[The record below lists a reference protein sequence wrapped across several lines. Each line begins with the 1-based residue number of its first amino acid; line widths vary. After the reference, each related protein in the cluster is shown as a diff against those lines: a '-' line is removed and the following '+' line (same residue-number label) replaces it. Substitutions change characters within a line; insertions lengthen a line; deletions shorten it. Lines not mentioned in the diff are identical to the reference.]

1 MVFWLALAAG
11 IAVIASGFLLLFP
24 FYVTNIFGMQIAQG
38 IHAIIALL
46 FIALI
51 LAHIYIGTVGME
63 GAFEA
68 MGQGTVDLNW
78 AKEHHSL
85 WLEQTGARRTR
96 AARPPV
102 RDAGGVNPSSIAWP
116 GQRGRSRGP
125 CPLPQEGDLR
135 AASRRPGFDRS
146 RHLADL

>member
-1 MVFWLALAAG
+1 MVFWLSLAAG

-38 IHAIIALL
+38 FTPSSPLL

-68 MGQGTVDLNW
+68 MGEGDRRPQLGEGAPQPLARTDGRAPDASRKASHPRRRRSESEQHCV
-78 AKEHHSL
+78 ARPTGPFSRTMSAPAGRRPTGG
-85 WLEQTGARRTR
+85 EQTGR
-96 AARPPV
+96 
-102 RDAGGVNPSSIAWP
+102 
-116 GQRGRSRGP
+116 
-125 CPLPQEGDLR
+125 
-135 AASRRPGFDRS
+135 F
-146 RHLADL
+146 

>member
-1 MVFWLALAAG
+1 
-11 IAVIASGFLLLFP
+11 
-24 FYVTNIFGMQIAQG
+24 MQIAQG

-51 LAHIYIGTVGME
+51 LGHIYIGTIGME

-85 WLEQTGARRTR
+85 WLEQ
-96 AARPPV
+96 AAR
-102 RDAGGVNPSSIAWP
+102 AGRKPQ
-116 GQRGRSRGP
+116 GQP
-125 CPLPQEGDLR
+125 
-135 AASRRPGFDRS
+135 AATP
-146 RHLADL
+146 AE